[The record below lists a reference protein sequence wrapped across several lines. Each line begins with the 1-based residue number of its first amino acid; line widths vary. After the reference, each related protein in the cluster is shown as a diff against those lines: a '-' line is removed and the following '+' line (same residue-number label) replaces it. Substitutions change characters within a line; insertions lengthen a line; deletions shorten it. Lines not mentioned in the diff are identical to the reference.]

1 MRAQAIPSEKHHEQT
16 TYKERTRGSLYTSS
30 QNAGKMQQVQ
40 RKTSDFYPI
49 PVKNKRLETKR
60 NTCPLSGKI
69 WVIRWLEWIRV
80 LVVERTVVG
89 AIARAVERAKSG
101 MVLSILRSVIED
113 LTSATVQKRGL

>member
-1 MRAQAIPSEKHHEQT
+1 
-16 TYKERTRGSLYTSS
+16 
-30 QNAGKMQQVQ
+30 MQQVQ